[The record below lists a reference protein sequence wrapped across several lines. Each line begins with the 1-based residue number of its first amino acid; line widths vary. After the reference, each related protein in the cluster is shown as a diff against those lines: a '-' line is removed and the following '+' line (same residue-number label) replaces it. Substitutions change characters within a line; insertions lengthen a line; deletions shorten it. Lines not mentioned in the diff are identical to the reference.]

1 MRLHRLT
8 LRNVKGVRART
19 VELPDS
25 GVVVLEG
32 PNEIGKTTLL
42 EAFDA
47 LLAYKSSSRAADV
60 RALQPVDRDEAPE
73 VEAEF
78 TVGGTRVR
86 YAKRWLRQP
95 STTLH
100 VLGARPQQLT
110 GDRAQQ
116 HVDALL
122 DTHLDRTL
130 FDALRYAQ
138 AGDGS
143 VAPLVSSTVLTAALD
158 AAAGARQHAEGSE
171 AILERVDAEYRL
183 YFTATGRPTG
193 DYRAAMARQTQAQ
206 DDVAEAH
213 RRVEEG
219 SELLLR
225 QRRARGWV
233 ARRQAELD
241 EARRELA
248 LAERA
253 AVAVREVTARHEA
266 ALEALAQAQELRAGA
281 VRALAQRERLV
292 SDERTLTSSLEVAR
306 RSRSADT
313 EQADQLRAALLA
325 AEEDA
330 ARAARAVEDAEA
342 VEELARADAGHLA
355 DVRQL
360 AESESLLRRAGQ
372 LVEEVRHARQQL
384 PAQPVPRD
392 VARRVRRLQDRHDVL
407 VTQHTATTPA
417 LAVESLG
424 ADVHVRVADGSDP
437 VVVVAGTA
445 GRIGVSHDTTVEVP
459 GGVRI
464 RVLLPEEA
472 LGRVSQIETLRDQLQ
487 RELEELGAGSV
498 EEVDALADDTES
510 AHGALRD
517 AVRDAEAV
525 LRPFG
530 SALAAQ
536 AASGVLPAVLQE
548 RVEQVRRQVR
558 QHADARSAE
567 GPLPTDESEARAVVE
582 SAAVVLRAARAEQ
595 RRTGSVF
602 ATSREAVTA
611 LTRRLDQAEGRIE
624 ADSARLGTLQAQLAA
639 TRGEASDAELRE
651 RLTAHEERS
660 LAAGEA
666 VRAAA
671 LAVAAADVDEVLTT
685 LSRSRARA
693 EVAVRTRETAL
704 AELNALNGQVEMA
717 AGEGRQELYDLA
729 VAVLDDAERELQAID
744 RRARAARHLRTTL
757 TEHREAAH
765 RLYVQPYTRAVEE
778 LGRSVYG
785 STFGVTVDEDLSLSA
800 RTLDGVTVPYAE
812 LSGGAKE
819 QLGILARLAV
829 ARLVDPEHGCPVVID
844 DALGYSDPQR
854 LRRMGEV
861 LGSAAG
867 RAGEVQ
873 VILLTCTPER
883 YAAIPDLRTV
893 RLTA

>member
-122 DTHLDRTL
+122 DAHLDRTL

-158 AAAGARQHAEGSE
+158 AAAGARQHAEGSD
-171 AILERVDAEYRL
+171 AILDRVDAEYRL

-225 QRRARGWV
+225 QSRARGWV
-233 ARRQAELD
+233 ARQEAELD

-266 ALEALAQAQELRAGA
+266 ALEALAQGQELRAGA

-306 RSRSADT
+306 RSRSADA
-313 EQADQLRAALLA
+313 EQADQLRATLLA

-407 VTQHTATTPA
+407 VGQHTATTPA
-417 LAVESLG
+417 LEVESLG
-424 ADVHVRVADGSDP
+424 ADVHVRVADGSDQ
-437 VVVVAGTA
+437 VVAAGTA
-445 GRIGVSHDTTVEVP
+445 GRVGVTHDTTVEVP

-472 LGRVSQIETLRDQLQ
+472 LGRVSQIDTLRDQLQ

-498 EEVDALADDTES
+498 EEVDALADATES

-567 GPLPTDESEARAVVE
+567 GLLPTDESEARAVVE

-595 RRTGSVF
+595 RRTGSVL

-624 ADSARLGTLQAQLAA
+624 ADSARLGTLQAQLEA
-639 TRGEASDAELRE
+639 TRGEVSDAELLE
-651 RLTAHEERS
+651 RLTAHEERC
-660 LAAGEA
+660 LAAEEA

-693 EVAVRTRETAL
+693 EVAVRTSKTAL

-765 RLYVQPYTRAVEE
+765 RLYVQPYTRAVED

-785 STFGVTVDEDLSLSA
+785 PTFGVTVDEDLSLSA

-867 RAGEVQ
+867 PAGEVQ